1 MPDVRADLIDLI
13 WDLHKDAR
21 NFKPRGVNWDAFSI
35 ADLVCGAIVSR
46 VRTDWNG
53 IGTFQPRNLDLLSLI
68 HI

>member
-35 ADLVCGAIVSR
+35 ADLDAMVSR
-46 VRTDWNG
+46 LGQEIEDRIRV
-53 IGTFQPRNLDLLSLI
+53 
-68 HI
+68 